1 MPVIQRSIWVL
12 ILFLAAAAPSS
23 AQLTLD
29 QKVHDFQNLAS
40 LFAKHYAP
48 LQWKKQLLGVDAL
61 QITPWLA
68 RIRRSRD
75 DLDFLEICAEYVAS
89 LDDAHSSFIN
99 ESSFAADSGLFV
111 DIYDGKVLI
120 EAINRLQLPARQ
132 YPFEVGDELVAVD
145 GKPVD
150 QFIREYSRL
159 MKLGHEQATRR
170 LAADLIVFRPQ
181 ATVPRAHEIPDV
193 SDFDIRRRDG
203 KMETYK
209 IAWDKF
215 GFPVNRLGPVPSPNP
230 FKVPTPRMAEESESY
245 LKPLMEM
252 QNWSVRRRAPG
263 FQRQRESAAGEG
275 FVLGWGRRAP
285 AFAPP
290 PNLVQRLGRFPGEFH
305 FSGTYTAG
313 GKRLGYVRIPSFSP
327 PSTTIAVRELLTEVL
342 FFQQN
347 TDGLVVDIMRND
359 GGGCYLLTAASLL
372 MKERFHVP
380 GQQVRPSLATINS
393 FQQSIEVAREVQAAP
408 WIITLLENYLSQLL
422 SAYQENRGVT
432 GPLPLCSL
440 SFEEEPARDLN
451 GGQLSYTKPM
461 IVLIDEFSSS
471 AAEIFAA
478 VMQDNRRALL
488 VGSRTTGAG
497 GTTSLSGFDAGVYSE
512 SGTSM
517 TLSLLTR
524 RDPVSIPGFPD
535 APFIENMGVHPDVPL
550 TFMTEDNLRNRGLT
564 FVQDFTGVLVD
575 WILRQQ

>member
-1 MPVIQRSIWVL
+1 MLSVQRSIFVL
-12 ILFLAAAAPSS
+12 ILFLAAAAPAW

-48 LQWKKQLLGVDAL
+48 LEWKKRLLGVDAL

-68 RIRRSRD
+68 RIRRSQD
-75 DLDFLEICAEYVAS
+75 DLDFLEICAEYAAS
-89 LDDAHSSFIN
+89 LNDAHASFFN
-99 ESSFAADSGLFV
+99 GSSFAADSGLFV

-120 EAINRLQLPARQ
+120 EAINRLLLPARQ
-132 YPFEVGDELVAVD
+132 FPFEVGDELVAVD

-150 QFIREYSRL
+150 QFIREYSRV
-159 MKLGHEQATRR
+159 MKVGHEQATRR

-181 ATVPRAHEIPDV
+181 LTIPRAHEIPEA

-203 KMETYK
+203 TMETHK
-209 IAWDKF
+209 ITWDKF
-215 GFPVNRLGPVPSPNP
+215 GYPLERLGPVPSPNP
-230 FKVPTPRMAEESESY
+230 FKVHSPRMRDESEGY

-263 FQRQRESAAGEG
+263 FQRHREAAAGEG

-285 AFAPP
+285 PFAPP
-290 PNLVQRLGRFPGEFH
+290 PNLVQRLGRFPSEFH

-313 GKRLGYVRIPSFSP
+313 GKRLGYLRIPSFAP
-327 PSTTIAVRELLTEVL
+327 PNATIAVREMLTEIL
-342 FFQQN
+342 FFQAN

-380 GQQVRPSLATINS
+380 GQQVRPSLSTINS
-393 FQQSIEVAREVQAAP
+393 FQQSVEVAREVRAAP
-408 WIITLLENYLSQLL
+408 WVITLLENYLSQLVT
-422 SAYQENRGVT
+422 AYKENRGTT

-440 SFEEEPARDLN
+440 SFEEEPARDFN
-451 GGQLSYTKPM
+451 GGLISYTKPM
-461 IVLIDEFSSS
+461 ILLIDEFSSS

-478 VMQDNRRALL
+478 VIQDNRRGLL
-488 VGSRTTGAG
+488 VGSRTMGAG

-512 SGTSM
+512 TGVSM
-517 TLSLLTR
+517 TFSLLTR
-524 RDPVSIPGFPD
+524 RDPVSVPGFPD
-535 APFIENMGVHPDVPL
+535 APFIENIGVHPDVPL
-550 TFMTEDNLRNRGLT
+550 EFMTEENLRNRGLT

-575 WILRQQ
+575 WILRQE